1 MFSTSINKLFLSIT
15 LVVLMLF
22 PLACSEKNS
31 DAPDYNKVHTE
42 DWYNPQYLS
51 NTVFHG
57 TEVKRQG
64 TSACSKCHEIYSEG
78 QENIPGCFKCHFGP
92 DGSREPVSADWAHG
106 LERHEAFPDDQAVCN
121 SCHEVGRSFGTGPG
135 ICHNCHGSGEEHIL
149 GQPWLD
155 PKSAQFHGPLP
166 QDECANCHNMSLDCN
181 KCHFGPTGSK
191 APIGSGW
198 LHGNNDGHKDFE
210 NKNATCG
217 QCHTLNR
224 SYDNGPGICHD
235 CHGSGET
242 HVLGQPWLDS
252 ASFDYHGNQLQDD
265 CANCHTL
272 STDCYQCHFG
282 PTGSKSP
289 IGSGWLHRPDDEDH
303 KDRDFEAY
311 INICNSCH
319 FLSRS
324 YRGEP
329 DSSCHDCHD
338 D

>member
-1 MFSTSINKLFLSIT
+1 MCSTSINKLVLSIT

-22 PLACSEKNS
+22 PLACSEKNT

-64 TSACSKCHEIYSEG
+64 TLSCSKCHEIYSEG

-92 DGSREPVSADWAHG
+92 DGSREPVSSDWAHG

-121 SCHEVGRSFGTGPG
+121 SCHDVGRSFGT
-135 ICHNCHGSGEEHIL
+135 
-149 GQPWLD
+149 
-155 PKSAQFHGPLP
+155 
-166 QDECANCHNMSLDCN
+166 
-181 KCHFGPTGSK
+181 
-191 APIGSGW
+191 
-198 LHGNNDGHKDFE
+198 
-210 NKNATCG
+210 
-217 QCHTLNR
+217 
-224 SYDNGPGICHD
+224 GPGICHD

-242 HVLGQPWLDS
+242 HALGQPWLDR
-252 ASFDYHGNQLQDD
+252 ALPDYHGNQSQED

-282 PTGSKSP
+282 TTGSKSP
-289 IGSGWLHRPDDEDH
+289 IGSGWLHRPGDEDH
-303 KDRDFEAY
+303 KDEDFEAH

-329 DSSCHDCHD
+329 SSCHDCHD

>member
-1 MFSTSINKLFLSIT
+1 MGREYSFIMFSTSINKLVLSIT

-22 PLACSEKNS
+22 PLACSEKNT

-92 DGSREPVSADWAHG
+92 DGSREPVGSDWVHG
-106 LERHEAFPDDQAVCN
+106 LERHDEYQNDQAVCN
-121 SCHEVGRSFGTGPG
+121 SCHDVGRSFGTGPG

-155 PKSAQFHGPLP
+155 RDSDQFHGD
-166 QDECANCHNMSLDCN
+166 Q
-181 KCHFGPTGSK
+181 SK
-191 APIGSGW
+191 
-198 LHGNNDGHKDFE
+198 
-210 NKNATCG
+210 
-217 QCHTLNR
+217 
-224 SYDNGPGICHD
+224 
-235 CHGSGET
+235 
-242 HVLGQPWLDS
+242 
-252 ASFDYHGNQLQDD
+252 DD
-265 CANCHTL
+265 CAICHNL
-272 STDCYQCHFG
+272 SIDCYQCHFG

-289 IGSGWLHRPDDEDH
+289 PGSNWPHGREDGH
-303 KDRDFEAY
+303 NDQERYAS
-311 INICNSCH
+311 ICNQCH
-319 FLSRS
+319 DLTQA

-329 DSSCHDCHD
+329 DDPECHTCHD